1 MKITDTTRIIELA
14 DSMPLDSFPQLDS
27 VVQMDST
34 EFVATV
40 ECDSNA
46 TISPLNKENSWR
58 QIPVSAI
65 VSIVIFVLG
74 WMFTRLFK
82 RIDECFARKRYR
94 EAVLKWIDLIMPTEY
109 KLIDSIKKLSKA
121 MSDSDDMRPEPFQML
136 NTIPDKIKDLSVES
150 MMNSFGRGCD
160 KKLRNRHLYNIL
172 SQFDYLTKMNREIV
186 KEYERYNGQMLS
198 LCKDWGGYYQRLVSA
213 VEQSSK
219 EIKDIFMDWMNEFN
233 SGKTN
238 ASLSLNL
245 AYIERIEQIPS
256 AEEEILNLSL
266 NMKQV
271 IMQCI
276 ANNKG
281 FAENFNNMANSVE
294 NSIKALK
301 ESSDYFQENL

>member
-1 MKITDTTRIIELA
+1 MKTTDTTRIIELA

-27 VVQMDST
+27 VVQMVST
-34 EFVATV
+34 EFIATV

-46 TISPLNKENSWR
+46 TISHVNKENSWR
-58 QIPVSAI
+58 QIPISAI

-74 WMFTRLFK
+74 WLFTRLFK

-109 KLIDSIKKLSKA
+109 NLIDSIKKLSKA
-121 MSDSDDMRPEPFQML
+121 VSVSDDMRPEPFQMH

-150 MMNSFGRGCD
+150 MMDSFGRGCD
-160 KKLRNRHLYNIL
+160 KKQRNRYLYNII

-186 KEYERYNGQMLS
+186 KEYERYNAQMLS
-198 LCKDWGGYYQRLVSA
+198 LCKDWGGYYQRLVLA
-213 VEQSSK
+213 VEQSSI
-219 EIKDIFMDWMNEFN
+219 EIKDVFMNWMNEFN
-233 SGKTN
+233 SGKSN

-294 NSIKALK
+294 SSIKVLK
-301 ESSDYFQENL
+301 EASDYFQENQ

>member
-1 MKITDTTRIIELA
+1 MKTTDTTRIIEQTDCL
-14 DSMPLDSFPQLDS
+14 PLDSFHQLDS

-34 EFVATV
+34 EFVAIV

-82 RIDECFARKRYR
+82 RIDEGFARKRYR

-121 MSDSDDMRPEPFQML
+121 VSDSDDMRPEPFQML

-150 MMNSFGRGCD
+150 MMDSFGRGCD
-160 KKLRNRHLYNIL
+160 KKLRNRHLYNII

-238 ASLSLNL
+238 ASFSLNL

-294 NSIKALK
+294 SSIKVLK
-301 ESSDYFQENL
+301 EASDYFQEN